1 MIQGVGGINTVRE
14 ALGARNN
21 KRLKI
26 LFFHNTLPEYRI
38 GWFQKLSELADVEFV
53 FTNKELNKKNYG
65 FDIEYE
71 RIKGLKYT
79 FLSGGQKGIHQLKSI
94 LANVSGFDFVEL
106 PPMDSFYDIVCG
118 MHIVRECK
126 KNYVK
131 IGYFWEKWDA
141 PKAVQPIKRRIKNLI
156 LRIIPKVIYKHSN
169 VIFAVGKKSKE
180 YFISN
185 GIDEKKIAVI
195 PDVSETPPCEHFD
208 IKKRYDIP
216 FDKNIIMYLGRVM
229 PQKGV
234 RCLIDAFCGMEEQS
248 RRSCHLLIA
257 GDGKELG
264 KCKKIVRKCGIE
276 NITFTGAVEPG
287 KRGNYFSQ
295 CDIFV
300 YPVTYHRGS
309 VDVWGLTLNE
319 AVQHGKIVI
328 ATDAVGSAF
337 ELIKEGINGYRVKP
351 GNVQEMREALQK
363 ALDPRV
369 AQNAIEKNR
378 ELIKIFNFRNMAKQ
392 YIYSVQRL
400 LKKGE
405 EEGKDDQNE
414 SRLKGVSCSR

>member
-1 MIQGVGGINTVRE
+1 M
-14 ALGARNN
+14 
-21 KRLKI
+21 
-26 LFFHNTLPEYRI
+26 LFR
-38 GWFQKLSELADVEFV
+38 S
-53 FTNKELNKKNYG
+53 
-65 FDIEYE
+65 
-71 RIKGLKYT
+71 
-79 FLSGGQKGIHQLKSI
+79 
-94 LANVSGFDFVEL
+94 
-106 PPMDSFYDIVCG
+106 
-118 MHIVRECK
+118 
-126 KNYVK
+126 
-131 IGYFWEKWDA
+131 
-141 PKAVQPIKRRIKNLI
+141 
-156 LRIIPKVIYKHSN
+156 
-169 VIFAVGKKSKE
+169 
-180 YFISN
+180 
-185 GIDEKKIAVI
+185 
-195 PDVSETPPCEHFD
+195 
-208 IKKRYDIP
+208 
-216 FDKNIIMYLGRVM
+216 
-229 PQKGV
+229 
-234 RCLIDAFCGMEEQS
+234 GMEEQS